1 MKKFFLGVFY
11 LFLGALQAI
20 TLIIALVGFYLIYAG
35 KPASTVVMTF
45 IPLCVCSAI
54 AWYLLFR
61 QQPETGH
68 Q

>member
-1 MKKFFLGVFY
+1 MKKFFLGIFY

-20 TLIIALVGFYLIYAG
+20 TLMIALVGIYLIYAG
-35 KPASTVVMTF
+35 KPVSMIISAFMPF
-45 IPLCVCSAI
+45 FVCSAI

-61 QQPETGH
+61 QQPEAGR